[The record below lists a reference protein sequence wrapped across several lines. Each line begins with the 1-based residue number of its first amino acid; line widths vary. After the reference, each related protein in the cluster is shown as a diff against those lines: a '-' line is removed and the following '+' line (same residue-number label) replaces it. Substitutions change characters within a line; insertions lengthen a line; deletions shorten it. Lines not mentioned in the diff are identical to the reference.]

1 MTTMDEVEQVKAALA
16 AHGPKQR
23 GRKVPV
29 PIREQV
35 VAVMRRLCASGS
47 TRTAVAERLEV
58 SLESL
63 RRWEQAMSRSLV
75 AVEVVSEASRRSA
88 GIVVTSPS
96 GFRVEGLDVETAAA
110 LLRRLG

>member
-1 MTTMDEVEQVKAALA
+1 MDEVEQVKAALA
-16 AHGPKQR
+16 VHGPKQR

-35 VAVMRRLCASGS
+35 VALMRRLCASGA
-47 TRTAVAERLEV
+47 TRTAVAKRLEV

-63 RRWEQAMSRSLV
+63 RRWERAMSPAV
-75 AVEVVSEASRRSA
+75 IPVEVVSSRPTS
-88 GIVVTSPS
+88 GLVVTSPS
-96 GFRVEGLDVETAAA
+96 GFRVEGLDVESAAA

>member
-1 MTTMDEVEQVKAALA
+1 MDEVEQVKSALA

-35 VAVMRRLCASGS
+35 VALMRRLCASGA
-47 TRTAVAERLEV
+47 TRTTVAERLEV

-63 RRWEQAMSRSLV
+63 RRWERAMSPAV
-75 AVEVVSEASRRSA
+75 VPVEVVAASSRSA
-88 GIVVTSPS
+88 GLVVTSPS